1 MYFCVSNR
9 NSAVPTKLALRFLF
23 FWFLFCLSNNWNC
36 KHTGI
41 DTPEVCSDSPCSIC
55 LQTGHSTCA
64 CPYNV
69 YVPYG
74 ATVSKGYEIV
84 CKACGLSGDHQH
96 TYDGIPRRVVMKLCF
111 LCHTIEDHWP
121 SKCPMKKKSRK
132 QGEFGS
138 TSEQGHEHWQQ

>member
-1 MYFCVSNR
+1 MRVCVIGLFYNSDTCIFVLISNR
-9 NSAVPTKLALRFLF
+9 SKFNCTYKIGLEHFV

-69 YVPYG
+69 CVPYG

-84 CKACGLSGDHQH
+84 CKACNRTDDHQH
-96 TYDGIPRRVVMKLCF
+96 TFEGVPRGVVMKLCF
-111 LCHTIEDHWP
+111 RCHTIEDHWP
-121 SKCPMKKKSRK
+121 DVCPMSN
-132 QGEFGS
+132 E
-138 TSEQGHEHWQQ
+138 EE